1 MAVTPPV
8 LGCATKGRLQDRLTG
23 KILVEIV
30 GDGDVSKTKG
40 PLECGPLNSIFA
52 SLSIHHQN
60 VTADEP
66 ELMALAEDLRFLK
79 DPAKGEHRLESGYVL
94 VVD

>member
-1 MAVTPPV
+1 MITILKPNSGNDGTYGKPV
-8 LGCATKGRLQDRLTG
+8 
-23 KILVEIV
+23 VEAESV
-30 GDGDVSKTKG
+30 DAA
-40 PLECGPLNSIFA
+40 LE
-52 SLSIHHQN
+52 QVVER

>member
-1 MAVTPPV
+1 MITIRKPNSNNDGTYGKPV
-8 LGCATKGRLQDRLTG
+8 
-23 KILVEIV
+23 VEAESV
-30 GDGDVSKTKG
+30 DGA
-40 PLECGPLNSIFA
+40 LE
-52 SLSIHHQN
+52 QVVER

-79 DPAKGEHRLESGYVL
+79 DPAEGEHRLESGYVL